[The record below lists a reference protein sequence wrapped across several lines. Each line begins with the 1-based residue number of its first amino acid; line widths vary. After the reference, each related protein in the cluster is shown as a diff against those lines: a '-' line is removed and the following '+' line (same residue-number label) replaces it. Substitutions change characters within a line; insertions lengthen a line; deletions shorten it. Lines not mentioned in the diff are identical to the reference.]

1 MLTVRE
7 AMKTGGLSKCRLLAG
22 EAGLDNAI
30 TCVDC
35 MEVPNIEPWLRSG
48 ELLITT
54 GYALRDDENAILYLL
69 ETLTK
74 GKAAALAIKTR
85 FLGELKDTDIAL
97 AQRLGLPLFEM
108 PSDMPTTEMVMP
120 VVRMLTNR
128 QVEIMEFS
136 EKIHKRFTEI
146 ELSDGGFGKIAAVL
160 SKLLQMPA
168 AIVDGAGEI
177 LAASHI
183 PDNFEDLEDYIL
195 QEVLGQG
202 SAAERCP
209 REARGYTVFSR
220 SVTVREAVRGYMLV
234 FCPVAALNEMQ
245 MIILDHSVTAAAL
258 EFSKRD
264 SIRDNVNQ
272 LNTALFLDLVLRNI
286 STHKELTYRTEELN
300 WPRPPL
306 AMICMDICSFKK
318 AIAGLSEQDILE
330 KKFLVSECLRTYMP
344 QSVVVSQSD
353 SFVCIFPEY
362 AQSKEVLNAINT
374 SCSQI
379 KELTGFSFTISVINH
394 ISDYLDLADAYTEER
409 SMVDIARIIGKS
421 GQIFFAG
428 DLIKEQA
435 YRHCVDNPYIRSYY
449 QDTLEILRRYDAEN
463 DASLTETLEVYTS
476 CLGIKTK
483 AAETMGLHRN
493 TLSFRL
499 RRIEALLGLNLD
511 DPETILF
518 LHMVFHISR
527 FF

>member
-54 GYALRDDENAILYLL
+54 GYALRDDENAIPYLL

-146 ELSDGGFGKIAAVL
+146 ELSDGGFRKIAAVL

-209 REARGYTVFSR
+209 REAKGYTVFSR
-220 SVTVREAVRGYMLV
+220 SVTVREAVRGYILRASEDLLDIMQRTTGKLPYV
-234 FCPVAALNEMQ
+234 FPVNMQ
-245 MIILDHSVTAAAL
+245 DITPYGNDVHHINSIMQPCTCTAAPVVGVAITTEMMVPGCGTGCSHMEDIEEAARFVL
-258 EFSKRD
+258 EVAKDF
-264 SIRDNVNQ
+264 
-272 LNTALFLDLVLRNI
+272 TAGKI
-286 STHKELTYRTEELN
+286 S
-300 WPRPPL
+300 
-306 AMICMDICSFKK
+306 F
-318 AIAGLSEQDILE
+318 
-330 KKFLVSECLRTYMP
+330 
-344 QSVVVSQSD
+344 
-353 SFVCIFPEY
+353 
-362 AQSKEVLNAINT
+362 
-374 SCSQI
+374 
-379 KELTGFSFTISVINH
+379 
-394 ISDYLDLADAYTEER
+394 
-409 SMVDIARIIGKS
+409 
-421 GQIFFAG
+421 
-428 DLIKEQA
+428 
-435 YRHCVDNPYIRSYY
+435 
-449 QDTLEILRRYDAEN
+449 YDAQD
-463 DASLTETLEVYTS
+463 DARMNKLYGSMKHLQQ
-476 CLGIKTK
+476 LGN
-483 AAETMGLHRN
+483 R
-493 TLSFRL
+493 
-499 RRIEALLGLNLD
+499 D
-511 DPETILF
+511 
-518 LHMVFHISR
+518 
-527 FF
+527 

>member
-54 GYALRDDENAILYLL
+54 GYALRDDENAIPYLL

-220 SVTVREAVRGYMLV
+220 SVTVREAVRGYILV

-264 SIRDNVNQ
+264 GIRDNVNQ
-272 LNTALFLDLVLRNI
+272 LNTALFLDLVLAQHLHPQGADLPNRG
-286 STHKELTYRTEELN
+286 TQ
-300 WPRPPL
+300 L
-306 AMICMDICSFKK
+306 APAAPGHDLHGHMQLQE
-318 AIAGLSEQDILE
+318 GHRWT
-330 KKFLVSECLRTYMP
+330 LR
-344 QSVVVSQSD
+344 
-353 SFVCIFPEY
+353 
-362 AQSKEVLNAINT
+362 
-374 SCSQI
+374 
-379 KELTGFSFTISVINH
+379 
-394 ISDYLDLADAYTEER
+394 
-409 SMVDIARIIGKS
+409 
-421 GQIFFAG
+421 AG
-428 DLIKEQA
+428 DSGEKA
-435 YRHCVDNPYIRSYY
+435 PGFRVP
-449 QDTLEILRRYDAEN
+449 QDLYA
-463 DASLTETLEVYTS
+463 TERGGVA
-476 CLGIKTK
+476 K
-483 AAETMGLHRN
+483 
-493 TLSFRL
+493 
-499 RRIEALLGLNLD
+499 
-511 DPETILF
+511 
-518 LHMVFHISR
+518 
-527 FF
+527 

>member
-54 GYALRDDENAILYLL
+54 GYALRDDENAIPYLL
-69 ETLTK
+69 EALTK

-108 PSDMPTTEMVMP
+108 PPDMPTTEMVMP

-220 SVTVREAVRGYMLV
+220 SVTVREAVRGYILV

-264 SIRDNVNQ
+264 GIRDNVNQ

-318 AIAGLSEQDILE
+318 AIAGLSEQEILE
-330 KKFLVSECLRTYMP
+330 KKLLVSECIRTYMP

-353 SFVCIFPEY
+353 SFVCIFP
-362 AQSKEVLNAINT
+362 
-374 SCSQI
+374 
-379 KELTGFSFTISVINH
+379 
-394 ISDYLDLADAYTEER
+394 
-409 SMVDIARIIGKS
+409 
-421 GQIFFAG
+421 
-428 DLIKEQA
+428 
-435 YRHCVDNPYIRSYY
+435 
-449 QDTLEILRRYDAEN
+449 
-463 DASLTETLEVYTS
+463 
-476 CLGIKTK
+476 
-483 AAETMGLHRN
+483 
-493 TLSFRL
+493 
-499 RRIEALLGLNLD
+499 
-511 DPETILF
+511 
-518 LHMVFHISR
+518 
-527 FF
+527 

>member
-54 GYALRDDENAILYLL
+54 GYALRDDENAIPYLL
-69 ETLTK
+69 EALTK

-146 ELSDGGFGKIAAVL
+146 ELSDGGFKKIAAVL

-202 SAAERCP
+202 SVAERCP

-220 SVTVREAVRGYMLV
+220 SVTVREAVRGHILV

-272 LNTALFLDLVLRNI
+272 LNTALFLDLVLRNNI
-286 STHKELTYRTEELN
+286 TTEEF
-300 WPRPPL
+300 PL
-306 AMICMDICSFKK
+306 GVYHPHQELHHIKKENIGLIEVMGLAVLPARLKGEMELLKDYILTGKDIRSNEQ
-318 AIAGLSEQDILE
+318 IAKHADWVDEFLPNYTSITEENVEEILQQE
-330 KKFLVSECLRTYMP
+330 VGKVFC
-344 QSVVVSQSD
+344 
-353 SFVCIFPEY
+353 
-362 AQSKEVLNAINT
+362 EVL
-374 SCSQI
+374 
-379 KELTGFSFTISVINH
+379 E
-394 ISDYLDLADAYTEER
+394 DAGVYKCDEKGLEAFHR
-409 SMVDIARIIGKS
+409 FIGV
-421 GQIFFAG
+421 
-428 DLIKEQA
+428 L
-435 YRHCVDNPYIRSYY
+435 
-449 QDTLEILRRYDAEN
+449 
-463 DASLTETLEVYTS
+463 
-476 CLGIKTK
+476 
-483 AAETMGLHRN
+483 
-493 TLSFRL
+493 
-499 RRIEALLGLNLD
+499 
-511 DPETILF
+511 
-518 LHMVFHISR
+518 
-527 FF
+527 

>member
-54 GYALRDDENAILYLL
+54 GYALRDDENAIPYLL

-220 SVTVREAVRGYMLV
+220 SVTVREAVRGYILV

-272 LNTALFLDLVLRNI
+272 LNTALFLDLVLRNNI
-286 STHKELTYRTEELN
+286 TTEEH
-300 WPRPPL
+300 PL
-306 AMICMDICSFKK
+306 GVYHPHAKLHHIKKENIGLIEVMGLAVLPARLKDEMADLEQAILDGADIRADEKLAKHADWVEEFLPKYGFT
-318 AIAGLSEQDILE
+318 AGSGLE
-330 KKFLVSECLRTYMP
+330 GEITPERLHEIVQTEIGLV
-344 QSVVVSQSD
+344 
-353 SFVCIFPEY
+353 F
-362 AQSKEVLNAINT
+362 KEVLT
-374 SCSQI
+374 
-379 KELTGFSFTISVINH
+379 
-394 ISDYLDLADAYTEER
+394 DAGVYKCTEEGR
-409 SMVDIARIIGKS
+409 AAFMRFVDTVNA
-421 GQIFFAG
+421 
-428 DLIKEQA
+428 
-435 YRHCVDNPYIRSYY
+435 
-449 QDTLEILRRYDAEN
+449 
-463 DASLTETLEVYTS
+463 
-476 CLGIKTK
+476 
-483 AAETMGLHRN
+483 
-493 TLSFRL
+493 
-499 RRIEALLGLNLD
+499 
-511 DPETILF
+511 
-518 LHMVFHISR
+518 
-527 FF
+527 

>member
-1 MLTVRE
+1 
-7 AMKTGGLSKCRLLAG
+7 
-22 EAGLDNAI
+22 
-30 TCVDC
+30 
-35 MEVPNIEPWLRSG
+35 
-48 ELLITT
+48 
-54 GYALRDDENAILYLL
+54 
-69 ETLTK
+69 
-74 GKAAALAIKTR
+74 
-85 FLGELKDTDIAL
+85 
-97 AQRLGLPLFEM
+97 
-108 PSDMPTTEMVMP
+108 MPTTEMVMP

-128 QVEIMEFS
+128 QVEIMGNFPKRYTSALRKSSSPMAVS
-136 EKIHKRFTEI
+136 ER
-146 ELSDGGFGKIAAVL
+146 LPPCSP
-160 SKLLQMPA
+160 SCCRCPR

-353 SFVCIFPEY
+353 QLRV
-362 AQSKEVLNAINT
+362 
-374 SCSQI
+374 
-379 KELTGFSFTISVINH
+379 
-394 ISDYLDLADAYTEER
+394 YL
-409 SMVDIARIIGKS
+409 
-421 GQIFFAG
+421 
-428 DLIKEQA
+428 
-435 YRHCVDNPYIRSYY
+435 P
-449 QDTLEILRRYDAEN
+449 
-463 DASLTETLEVYTS
+463 
-476 CLGIKTK
+476 GICAVKGG
-483 AAETMGLHRN
+483 A
-493 TLSFRL
+493 
-499 RRIEALLGLNLD
+499 
-511 DPETILF
+511 
-518 LHMVFHISR
+518 
-527 FF
+527 